1 VYLLPEGYL
10 DATNVVVGIYAYK
23 SDASSRQIAADYIQF
38 WPVDG
43 GLRKYKC
50 LDYPTTV
57 GQIWDDYVT
66 GNLYWCAID
75 GSGKR
80 AIYNGLGSHLLLNP
94 GKVNV
99 IAGLN
104 LASGTSWLIDD
115 QLEIFLYAYHSKRN
129 L

>member
-1 VYLLPEGYL
+1 
-10 DATNVVVGIYAYK
+10 
-23 SDASSRQIAADYIQF
+23 
-38 WPVDG
+38 
-43 GLRKYKC
+43 

-57 GQIWDDYVT
+57 GQIYDDYVT

-104 LASGTSWLIDD
+104 LVSGTTWLIDD
-115 QLEIFLYAYHSKRN
+115 QIEIFLYAYHSKRN